1 MLYFWKRS
9 SLFMSPNY
17 FVCWLAPS
25 DTPIFWWITNI
36 FVALKKLESLAQAS
50 GTFVLSLCYLTSKH
64 ALYFQLSNELRAV
77 MVNALKTH
85 NGGARLNAAVV
96 ANRWQRY
103 VIRWDVEKKTDRWRR
118 CLKSTIHF
126 ILFWARTRPGNA
138 NYNYEVASIILGW
151 PPVRARLRHYV
162 IWSLTA
168 GPWQLVLT
176 IGPRQPAP
184 VTTGP
189 RQLVPYRFRWH
200 LIPLTTG
207 LVWRNVGSD

>member
-64 ALYFQLSNELRAV
+64 ALYFQLSNEIRAV
-77 MVNALKTH
+77 MVNALKRH
-85 NGGARLNAAVV
+85 NGVARLNAAVV

-126 ILFWARTRPGNA
+126 ILWVLRTRLG
-138 NYNYEVASIILGW
+138 SLGLDQGTLTRILRW
-151 PPVRARLRHYV
+151 PA
-162 IWSLTA
+162 
-168 GPWQLVLT
+168 
-176 IGPRQPAP
+176 
-184 VTTGP
+184 
-189 RQLVPYRFRWH
+189 
-200 LIPLTTG
+200 
-207 LVWRNVGSD
+207 